1 MEQET
6 APRQRE
12 RRARPPI
19 PPYTF
24 PPAATLSDVLDA
36 RARSTP
42 HRPAFRFLPDG
53 TSDRVGTWTY
63 AELKRHADAVAARL
77 RAGGHGGGR
86 VVLAGRPGLPFVA
99 GLLGV
104 FQAGA
109 TAVPAFPPTNRR
121 AVTRLRAI
129 LADCG
134 PGAILADSRHERR
147 FAGTTV
153 GGQGLPPLIPL
164 DDLPPAPAATASP
177 DPVRPADTALIQYSS
192 GSTGDP
198 KGVELTHAHLMSNCR
213 SLERHIGV
221 EDDRVGLTWL
231 PPYHDM
237 GLIGTIMLALHG
249 GWPLLMMTPEHFVQ
263 QPARW
268 LRAITEH
275 RVTITVAPNF
285 AFQLCADTVDDEDL
299 AGVDLSSLRQVFCGS
314 EPIALDT
321 LDAFRKR
328 YVSLGYRE
336 KTLIPC
342 YGLAEATLLVTA
354 KEPGTDLRV
363 EWVDREALSRGRAVT
378 RDAPPRE
385 AAPHPEGDAVPV
397 VGCGAPAEGHEL
409 LVVDPDSGRTRA
421 DGVVGEIWVHGP
433 HVAVGYHGRPG
444 PTAAVFGATPADRA
458 ERHGGP
464 SRTYLRTGDLGYL
477 RDGELFVT
485 GRISGLLV
493 VAGRNLYPQDVE
505 RTVDRADPS
514 VHRSVVFAVPGTP
527 EEQVVVVAEVRDR
540 RPTRAELDALR
551 GRLLAAVAAEHGV
564 RPAGVH
570 LVRIGTI
577 PLTTSGK
584 IRRAAARSA
593 YPEHTLGS
601 VLVASDAVP
610 SDASGDGEPHHDH

>member
-1 MEQET
+1 MKQET
-6 APRQRE
+6 VPR
-12 RRARPPI
+12 PD
-19 PPYTF
+19 
-24 PPAATLSDVLDA
+24 ATLTDVLAA

-42 HRPAFRFLPDG
+42 HRPAFRFLAEG
-53 TSDRVGTWTY
+53 TSDRVETWTY
-63 AELKRHADAVAARL
+63 ADLRRQADAVAARL
-77 RAGGHGGGR
+77 RAAGHDGGR

-104 FQAGA
+104 LQAGA
-109 TAVPAFPPTNRR
+109 TVVPASPPTNRR
-121 AVTRLRAI
+121 AVTRLRSI
-129 LADCG
+129 LADCA

-147 FAGTTV
+147 FAGVTV
-153 GGQGLPPLIPL
+153 GGDMPPPVIPL
-164 DDLPPAPAATASP
+164 DDLPPAQGTTASD
-177 DPVRPADTALIQYSS
+177 DPVRPAGTALIQYSS

-198 KGVELTHAHLMSNCR
+198 KGVELTHANLMSNCR
-213 SLERHIGV
+213 SLGGHIGV

-328 YVSLGYRE
+328 FAPLGYRE
-336 KTLIPC
+336 RTLIPC

-354 KEPGTDLRV
+354 KAPGTDLSV

-378 RDAPPRE
+378 RDPRACGAE
-385 AAPHPEGDAVPV
+385 GNAEGDTVPV

-409 LVVDPDSGRTRA
+409 LVVDPDSGQVPA
-421 DGVVGEIWVHGP
+421 DGTVGEIWVHGP

-444 PTAAVFGATPADRA
+444 PTTRVFGATPADRA
-458 ERHGGP
+458 DRHGDTA
-464 SRTYLRTGDLGYL
+464 RTYLRTGDLGYL

-493 VAGRNLYPQDVE
+493 VAGRNLYPQDIE
-505 RTVDRADPS
+505 RTVDRADPC
-514 VHRSVVFAVPGTP
+514 VHRSVVFAVRGTS
-527 EEQVVVVAEVRDR
+527 EEQVVVVAEVRDSR
-540 RPTRAELDALR
+540 LPRAELDALH

-584 IRRAAARSA
+584 IRRAEARAA
-593 YPEHTLGS
+593 YPERTLGS
-601 VLVASDAVP
+601 VLVPTD
-610 SDASGDGEPHHDH
+610 DASGDGEPHHDH